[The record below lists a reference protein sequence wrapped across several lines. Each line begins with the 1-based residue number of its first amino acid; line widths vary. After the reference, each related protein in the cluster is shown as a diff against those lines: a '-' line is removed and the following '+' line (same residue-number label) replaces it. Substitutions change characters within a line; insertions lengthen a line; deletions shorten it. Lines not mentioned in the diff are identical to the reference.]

1 MSSRC
6 DIQVPFDSRLLDR
19 LLESAGIDV
28 LLVTSKHNIQYLLG
42 GYRYF
47 FFDRSDALGVS
58 RYLPILI
65 YPRGRPETASYVG
78 NTMEVSEVENGR
90 FWMAKTDTTTW
101 RATDAM
107 HVATAHVRELG
118 GALRIGLEHAFMP
131 ADAAELLRQAFPDSE
146 MVEGH
151 FALERLRAVKTPPEL
166 TLLREASD
174 RVIASMLATVDFIR
188 PGMTKA
194 EVVAELRRQEFDRG
208 MDFEYCLIT
217 AGTSLNRAPSS
228 QPMQESDIFSLDSG
242 GRYQGYIGD
251 LCRMGILGQPD
262 DELRELL
269 AEVEAVQQAART
281 ALYPGA
287 RGDAAFTVTGP
298 ILSRSRNRDTLHF
311 VAHGMGIIGHE
322 APRLSA
328 DGPVTYDAYD
338 ADRPLEPGMVISVE
352 TTLLHPRRGFIKIE
366 DTLAITA
373 DGFEAYG
380 DGGRGWNIAAA
391 A

>member
-1 MSSRC
+1 MSSQC
-6 DIQVPFDSRLLDR
+6 DIQVPFDSCLLDH

-65 YPRGRPETASYVG
+65 YPRGRPEAASYVG
-78 NTMEVSEVENGR
+78 NVMEVSEVENGR

-107 HVATAHVRELG
+107 QVAAAHVQELG
-118 GALRIGLEHAFMP
+118 SALRIGLEHAFVP
-131 ADAAELLRQAFPDSE
+131 ADAAELLRQAFPDSKI
-146 MVEGH
+146 VEAH
-151 FALERLRAVKTPPEL
+151 FALERLRAIKTPPEL

-174 RVIASMLATVDFIR
+174 RVIASMLATVDLVR
-188 PGMTKA
+188 PGMTK
-194 EVVAELRRQEFDRG
+194 VVAELRRQEFNRG

-217 AGTSLNRAPSS
+217 AGSSLNRAPSS
-228 QPMQESDIFSLDSG
+228 QPMQKGDIFSLDSG

-269 AEVEAVQQAART
+269 AEVESVQQAART

-287 RGDAAFTVTGP
+287 QGKAVFAVTGP
-298 ILSRSRNRDTLHF
+298 ILSRSRNREALHF

-328 DGPVTYDAYD
+328 AGPVTYDAYD
-338 ADRPLEPGMVISVE
+338 ADRPLEPGMVVSVE
-352 TTLLHPRRGFIKIE
+352 TTLLHPRGFIKIE

>member
-1 MSSRC
+1 MLSRC
-6 DIQVPFDSRLLDR
+6 DIPVPFDSRLLDR

-28 LLVTSKHNIQYLLG
+28 LLITSKHNIQYMLG

-58 RYLPILI
+58 RYLPILV
-65 YPRGRPETASYVG
+65 YPRGRPEAASYVG
-78 NTMEVSEVENGR
+78 NMMEVSEVENGR
-90 FWMAKTDTTTW
+90 FWMDKTDTSTW
-101 RATDAM
+101 RAIDAM
-107 HVATAHVRELG
+107 QVAATHVRELG
-118 GALRIGLEHAFMP
+118 GAPRIGLEHAFMP
-131 ADAAELLRQAFPDSE
+131 VDAAELLRRAFPDSK
-146 MVEGH
+146 MVEGQ
-151 FALERLRAVKTPPEL
+151 FALERLRAVKTMPEL

-174 RVIASMLATVDFIR
+174 RVLASMLATFEFVR

-194 EVVAELRRQEFDRG
+194 EVVAKLRQQEFDLG

-217 AGTSLNRAPSS
+217 AGTSHNRAPSS
-228 QPMQESDIFSLDSG
+228 QQLQEGDIFSLDSG

-269 AEVEAVQQAART
+269 AEVESVQQAART

-287 RGDAAFTVTGP
+287 LGNAVFAVTEP
-298 ILSRSRNRDTLHF
+298 ILSQSRNRDALHF

-328 DGPVTYDAYD
+328 AGPVTYDAYD
-338 ADRPLEPGMVISVE
+338 ADRPLEPGVVISAE
-352 TTLLHPRRGFIKIE
+352 TTLLHPRGFIKIE

-373 DGFEAYG
+373 DGFEAFG
-380 DGGRGWNIAAA
+380 DGGRGWNIAATA
-391 A
+391 